1 MSMIVIA
8 DTNALYRL
16 LDPKLTAHKAHS
28 EALRAV
34 SHLVV
39 SPMVLAEL
47 NCLITA
53 RAGAGKALAAARF
66 IERNTATR
74 RFEVPPIAPH
84 LSAAIAVAEGYADAD
99 GGKGIGLTDAMNVAL
114 AAAYRTDILF
124 TADRHFRMIRPL
136 TGHKAF
142 RLLPDDL

>member
-1 MSMIVIA
+1 MSLVAVA

-16 LDPKLTAHKAHS
+16 LDPHLTGHQEHKK
-28 EALRAV
+28 ALATV

-47 NCLITA
+47 DYLITT
-53 RAGAGKALAAARF
+53 RAGARKALAAARF
-66 IERNTATR
+66 IERATATR
-74 RFEVPPIAPH
+74 RFEIPAVIAH
-84 LSAAIAVAEGYADAD
+84 LSAALAVAEGYADAD

-114 AAAYRTDILF
+114 AAAYRTDSMF
-124 TADRHFRMIRPL
+124 TTDRHFRMIRPL
-136 TGHKAF
+136 TGHPAF